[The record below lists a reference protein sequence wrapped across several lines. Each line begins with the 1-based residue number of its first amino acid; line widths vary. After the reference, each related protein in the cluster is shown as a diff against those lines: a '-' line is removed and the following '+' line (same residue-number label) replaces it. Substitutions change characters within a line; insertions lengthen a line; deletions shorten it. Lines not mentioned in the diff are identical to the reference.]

1 MPKVTALKRKKRQ
14 YEVTFMFDD
23 GSEKTFVCSEDLV
36 VSYRLVRG
44 KEINSDRFKVFLADQ
59 AIDGLIEKARRYAAT
74 APRSEK
80 EIDVYLTERGASP
93 KDTSLIK
100 AKLKKIG
107 LIDDSVFSRNLVES
121 MFYEKR
127 FGKEKILFTL
137 EQRGFPRQLL
147 KNAVAMIHKEDVEA
161 NLEYLFQKKLPSLKS
176 GSVKAASEKM
186 KRYLLA
192 RGYEVSDV
200 IAYVDAHQNE
210 FSKQI
215 DEEKEIYKDYQKLEK
230 RYEKTTES
238 KQAVTTKII
247 KSLLAKGYQY
257 SLIKKTLER
266 RR

>member
-1 MPKVTALKRKKRQ
+1 
-14 YEVTFMFDD
+14 
-23 GSEKTFVCSEDLV
+23 
-36 VSYRLVRG
+36 
-44 KEINSDRFKVFLADQ
+44 
-59 AIDGLIEKARRYAAT
+59 
-74 APRSEK
+74 
-80 EIDVYLTERGASP
+80 
-93 KDTSLIK
+93 
-100 AKLKKIG
+100 
-107 LIDDSVFSRNLVES
+107 

-147 KNAVAMIHKEDVEA
+147 KNAVAMIRKEDVEA

-230 RYEKTTES
+230 RYEKTT
-238 KQAVTTKII
+238 
-247 KSLLAKGYQY
+247 
-257 SLIKKTLER
+257 
-266 RR
+266 